1 MYWPDLQ
8 WRTVFLESKAPRV
21 ITLLSGR
28 LVTVVISTIFRV
40 IAEWSQYDYL
50 RSPCLLLPCCP
61 PWKIHTHVTSCN
73 LILHRALLLNQ
84 HDLERYSYRKVSSRW
99 KLILLSFVVFTAE
112 VSETEITIIRKPES
126 DNRINDA
133 TDQLIN
139 FFLYPV
145 LSPGSVLH
153 MALWY
158 NLDSFLFYIFLLH
171 YIMLLP
177 PRVLTFKLLH
187 EHELGLGLPFLSLSE
202 YQRLRNRS
210 QSNID
215 YIPRLKSI

>member
-1 MYWPDLQ
+1 M
-8 WRTVFLESKAPRV
+8 
-21 ITLLSGR
+21 
-28 LVTVVISTIFRV
+28 
-40 IAEWSQYDYL
+40 
-50 RSPCLLLPCCP
+50 
-61 PWKIHTHVTSCN
+61 
-73 LILHRALLLNQ
+73 
-84 HDLERYSYRKVSSRW
+84 
-99 KLILLSFVVFTAE
+99 FTAE

-126 DNRINDA
+126 DNNNNNRINDA

-187 EHELGLGLPFLSLSE
+187 EHELGLGLPLSLT
-202 YQRLRNRS
+202 L
-210 QSNID
+210 
-215 YIPRLKSI
+215 